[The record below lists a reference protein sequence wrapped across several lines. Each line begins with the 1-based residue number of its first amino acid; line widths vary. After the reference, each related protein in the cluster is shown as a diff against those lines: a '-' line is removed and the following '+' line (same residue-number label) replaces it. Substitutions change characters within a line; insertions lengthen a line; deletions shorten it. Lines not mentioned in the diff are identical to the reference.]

1 MAFKLCNEMYKRDT
15 NNRNERYKF
24 DRKQLINSRNESMNQ
39 LGGIIDE
46 NVDDD
51 DETMEI
57 NMNYN

>member
-1 MAFKLCNEMYKRDT
+1 MAFKLCNNMYKRNI

-24 DRKQLINSRNESMNQ
+24 DRKQLINSRNQSMKQ

-46 NVDDD
+46 YVED

-57 NMNYN
+57 NMNDN

>member
-1 MAFKLCNEMYKRDT
+1 MYKRNI

-24 DRKQLINSRNESMNQ
+24 DRKQLINSRNQSMKQ

-46 NVDDD
+46 YVED

-57 NMNYN
+57 NMNDN